1 MYRFRIGVTIYLID
15 KIDVNRKKPILIRF
29 CFGFFVCWVR
39 MIPRGLSVK
48 SKKYIKEI
56 NVTQSWHGLGEE
68 IGTKRCSGMIATIF
82 AYNNCL
88 LSLIVFFFVINQ
100 TYFALR
106 QFDVTYS
113 THYMI
118 IGSHS
123 TFLSTHSF
131 DQNLDFGFDHVSK
144 QFPLYQVFCIVTFV
158 SQTDSFL
165 YFFCIALVIQLLRN
179 FINKNQSKLNEF
191 DVFLYASYKSSYYR
205 C

>member
-29 CFGFFVCWVR
+29 CSGFFVCWVR

-88 LSLIVFFFVINQ
+88 LSLIVFFFRHQPNIFCFKVVRCYIFH
-100 TYFALR
+100 TLYDYRF
-106 QFDVTYS
+106 
-113 THYMI
+113 
-118 IGSHS
+118 
-123 TFLSTHSF
+123 TFHIP
-131 DQNLDFGFDHVSK
+131 V
-144 QFPLYQVFCIVTFV
+144 YTF
-158 SQTDSFL
+158 
-165 YFFCIALVIQLLRN
+165 I
-179 FINKNQSKLNEF
+179 
-191 DVFLYASYKSSYYR
+191 
-205 C
+205 